1 VVTKKWLPMHCSRI
15 LTLFILLFFVGSLQA
30 QKAAKKFIKKY
41 DDMAIEKMR
50 QYGIPASIILGV
62 SMEESNS
69 GQSPIC
75 KNLHNFF
82 GIKGKNTSSLKKMGF
97 KSNYKEYPSDSAS
110 FEHFCQVIKK
120 KSFYKK
126 LKGTVDYK
134 EWLKKMN
141 IASYSTS
148 KQKWIDR
155 ITATIEKYKLQKFDK
170 PNGEAIANK

>member
-1 VVTKKWLPMHCSRI
+1 MHNSKI
-15 LTLFILLFFVGSLQA
+15 LSLFVLLFFALNLRA

-41 DDMAIEKMR
+41 DDVAIEKMR
-50 QYGIPASIILGV
+50 RYGIPASIILGV
-62 SMEESNS
+62 SIEESNS

-82 GIKGKNTSSLKKMGF
+82 GIKGKNTSSVKTMGF

-110 FEHFCQVIKK
+110 FEHFCQVLRK

-134 EWLKKMN
+134 QWLSKMN

-148 KQKWIDR
+148 KQKWIDH
-155 ITATIEKYKLQKFDK
+155 ITATIEKYKLYKFDK
-170 PNGEAIANK
+170 LKPETVAVNH